1 MLIGSG
7 KERNAS
13 GRSHM
18 HKISIG
24 PERFSPKST
33 VQPAEKEIPLLPLPK
48 IEDAFRQLMN
58 DTATLHVDYDP

>member
-1 MLIGSG
+1 
-7 KERNAS
+7 
-13 GRSHM
+13 M

-33 VQPAEKEIPLLPLPK
+33 VQPAEKEIPLLPLPE